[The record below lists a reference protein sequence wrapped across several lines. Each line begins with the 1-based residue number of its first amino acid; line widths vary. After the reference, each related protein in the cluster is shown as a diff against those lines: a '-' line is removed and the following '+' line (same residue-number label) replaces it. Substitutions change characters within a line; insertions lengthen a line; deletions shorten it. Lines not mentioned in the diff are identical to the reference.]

1 MFILLVILFSD
12 AELMLCQVEIV
23 RFPFM
28 DMYNNHTRITF
39 FVKIASII
47 LKYRSRILY
56 IGLQLTI

>member
-23 RFPFM
+23 KL
-28 DMYNNHTRITF
+28 DMYNYFTRITF

>member
-12 AELMLCQVEIV
+12 AELMLCQVEI
-23 RFPFM
+23 FKL
-28 DMYNNHTRITF
+28 DMYNYCTRITF